1 MAILQMNNKGTVLSE
16 MRIEK
21 DKYGATYIYTWNLEK
36 DKNKL
41 RETESRLVVS
51 RKWRG
56 VWKK

>member
-41 RETESRLVVS
+41 RETENRLVVS
-51 RKWRG
+51 RK
-56 VWKK
+56 